1 MIYYEVGVL
10 AIPSQMAIFLKYPMK
25 RKIGLNEGGGGGGG
39 AQTKYLWVNHRSR

>member
-39 AQTKYLWVNHRSR
+39 GTNEILVGKS